1 MTDRRTFMLTTLSF
15 VLLARVPAVDAASP
29 SERADLVTALRRGGL
44 VVYFRHGAT
53 NRSGI
58 DQVDWPRERQ
68 RLLSAKG
75 EAQAK
80 AVGEVFRRHE
90 LPVGEVLASPFARC
104 RDFAE
109 IAFGKVEEKM
119 ELIGLLSDEDR
130 QAERIE
136 YSLGL
141 LSRPVDSGTNRIIV
155 GHSSNIREST
165 GVNLP
170 EGGAVIVRSDN
181 AEVFRVL
188 GTLLPDDWVVL
199 AA

>member
-53 NRSGI
+53 TRSGI

-75 EAQAK
+75 EAQAR

-119 ELIGLLSDEDR
+119 ELIGLLSDEDG

-155 GHSSNIREST
+155 GHSSNIQEST
-165 GVNLP
+165 GVSLP